1 MLHFNSIIKLA
12 IIVTAS
18 LPLAAFVTQ
27 RAIAGPPSRERTPK
41 EIERDRWENL
51 VLFYGDEDTGEWSLR
66 IDDKSVSQRAWF
78 EWLELW
84 QFDPN
89 DGAWHNVK
97 TDKFAKPIVLPKQK
111 GTDQPEGNQVLVKLE
126 EIPPQTAG
134 LWYAKWRVDGT
145 NCGTVMRIGT
155 NRTKNHVQIEAPPP
169 GMIKMAVPITLEK
182 AVGMI
187 IPDPRVYC
195 VTGGPGKPAS
205 GAATNPAPAEPA
217 K

>member
-1 MLHFNSIIKLA
+1 MLHFKSLVKPLF
-12 IIVTAS
+12 IVVLS
-18 LPLAAFVTQ
+18 LAALAPFVE
-27 RAIAGPPSRERTPK
+27 RAMSGAPSRERTPK
-41 EIERDRWENL
+41 ELERDRWENL
-51 VLFYGDEDTGEWSLR
+51 VLFYGDEETGEWSLR

-84 QFDPN
+84 QFDAN
-89 DGAWHNVK
+89 DGAWHPVK

-145 NCGTVMRIGT
+145 DCGTVMRVGT
-155 NRTKNHVQIEAPPP
+155 NRTSNHVQIQAPPP
-169 GMIKMAVPITLEK
+169 GMLKMAVPLTLEK

-195 VTGGPGKPAS
+195 ITGGPGKPVA
-205 GAATNPAPAEPA
+205 GATTNPAKSEVE